1 MLARVPAFT
10 EMYEIRIKLALTTC
24 SSSRTGS
31 TFREAVGA
39 KISLNDAPTHV
50 QRTRNR
56 TPAHARLVQ
65 SQHVLIP
72 SIALVATD
80 LLLAFRIG
88 QGGKL
93 NLLTHR
99 RIGQFWL
106 NLGLELIGA
115 LRLRSARRDAP
126 CHRACLSIQRSSTA
140 RTAGGSCFERDILN

>member
-10 EMYEIRIKLALTTC
+10 QMDEIRIKLALAKC

-50 QRTRNR
+50 QLTRNR
-56 TPAHARLVQ
+56 TPAHSRLVQ
-65 SQHVLIP
+65 SQNVLIP

-93 NLLTHR
+93 HLLTHR

-106 NLGLELIGA
+106 NLGLGLIGS

-126 CHRACLSIQRSSTA
+126 CQRACLSMQR
-140 RTAGGSCFERDILN
+140 